1 MFDDSRPRL
10 STPQKAT
17 GASDTSVA
25 GERAGSL
32 AEAKVYATDA
42 KAEWK
47 IEAADNSAD
56 VSADLS
62 EEEEQQY
69 LLQLER
75 KKAAKE
81 ARQGDKR
88 EFEQYQAAQISPC
101 LSQTELSEQDTG
113 ADQHRGK
120 EKKVFAAT
128 ASISQQF
135 ISGVIGDPESV
146 VEPPPQNE
154 PPKRKFRVLPAVVV
168 PVAGSPALS
177 TASSPQTSIN
187 EPRILAVKLL
197 CQERGLGGRALKS
210 PTAISSLSLEQESSI
225 SPFSA
230 FYRAALGPENRRV
243 CGGSAGSATASLLRD
258 AQGSDEQARGGGGEC
273 PADKSEHVATASL
286 FESTNSQEM
295 QCTRT
300 HTSLQNISASSGR
313 ADASPMLLPPS
324 PPSVTKANL
333 SDVLL
338 PPGQSGG
345 SISSREMSFAPK
357 AQRIWVFGE
366 PAPKLQGD
374 TLKSSSPD
382 AASIAAT
389 QELAEHRSVTRAKEE
404 ERDLETQQHTLP
416 AEANKSCIDR
426 TLVEGMSH
434 VDASHVDVSL
444 LVRSPKADSW
454 SGIGV
459 KLESIRSSHDVALV
473 GALQVVNMQVG
484 GPAEKAGLG
493 LGDALVHLSNGVLIK
508 GTTAMEATSVLRQ
521 QHGPYHIIVSRRRTS
536 WGQQGHTQQG
546 DRKESARRLMAL
558 LMQPSASSA
567 EAFGTD
573 LSCGFTLRDG
583 KHGGEEWAGLPMVS
597 DLIDGSSAHRS
608 GLRIGDMLVGVG
620 SLQVS
625 KIPAR
630 VSVSLLLGEAGSQVL
645 LAFYRKALHL
655 RAPEGSSRDAAV
667 GGVLDCV
674 QWVLVERMRGSH
686 VNLETTEASESKR
699 SSTVSAENST
709 RSCARDDSLIRG
721 ALELSATSSAA
732 SLSRHR
738 HRSPAPAP
746 SCPITAC
753 ASIWE
758 VRASN
763 ASAVAPGVSP
773 VASDTSR
780 ETYFAY
786 RETADNSL
794 AVSPAPEPREH
805 DTDTDVDKSLQQL
818 RRHSASVRQQCSES
832 VERFTHEN
840 GALAGA
846 CTSQQAGGGQ
856 TDGRGKEDDD
866 LDSSLVQLR
875 KQARA
880 REKRQAFL
888 AATAAPAR
896 AAHKSRAH
904 HDNSHPHPPLPGYD
918 YPHASQGACTS
929 ARGTRAHIHTDE
941 QEAAHAAGAECS
953 KRTRVIPPPPPPPP
967 PHASGVNAAPAHT
980 SGPNP
985 DRRFAMMRTMM
996 STADTVALLFPLS
1009 VSFSEY
1015 ICVYIYICMYI
1026 HTDIHIH
1033 VHVAMMRTTISTV
1046 ATKCFLFLSLS
1057 LCIHIC
1063 IYIYIC
1069 TFMYTNIYIAMMR
1082 NMMSTAD
1089 TAAHFFYILQC
1100 V

>member
-10 STPQKAT
+10 STPQKST
-17 GASDTSVA
+17 GASGTSVA

-32 AEAKVYATDA
+32 AEAKVQATDA

-81 ARQGDKR
+81 AQQGDKS
-88 EFEQYQAAQISPC
+88 EFEQYQAQISPV
-101 LSQTELSEQDTG
+101 LSQTEVSEQDTG
-113 ADQHRGK
+113 ADQHLGK
-120 EKKVFAAT
+120 EKKVNAAT
-128 ASISQQF
+128 ASILQQQ

-197 CQERGLGGRALKS
+197 SQERGLGGRALTS
-210 PTAISSLSLEQESSI
+210 PTAISNLSLEQEPSI

-230 FYRAALGPENRRV
+230 FYRAALGPENPRL
-243 CGGSAGSATASLLRD
+243 CGESAASATASLLCD
-258 AQGSDEQARGGGGEC
+258 AQGSDEQAGEGCGDAALMASIVDTSC
-273 PADKSEHVATASL
+273 PADKLVHFATASL
-286 FESTNSQEM
+286 FESSDSEEK
-295 QCTRT
+295 QCTRA
-300 HTSLQNISASSGR
+300 HTSLHNISASSGR
-313 ADASPMLLPPS
+313 ADASPMLLPQS
-324 PPSVTKANL
+324 PPSVTKANV
-333 SDVLL
+333 SDVPL
-338 PPGQSGG
+338 PPGQNGG

-357 AQRIWVFGE
+357 AQRICLFGV

-389 QELAEHRSVTRAKEE
+389 QQLAEHRSVTRAKEE
-404 ERDLETQQHTLP
+404 ERDLETKQHTLP
-416 AEANKSCIDR
+416 AEANKSCVDR

-434 VDASHVDVSL
+434 VDASHADVSL

-493 LGDALVHLSNGVLIK
+493 LGDVLVHLSNGVLIK

-536 WGQQGHTQQG
+536 WGQQGHTQQA

-597 DLIDGSSAHRS
+597 DLIDGSSAHKG

-630 VSVSLLLGEAGSQVL
+630 ASVSLLLGEAGSQVL
-645 LAFYRKALHL
+645 LAFYRRALHL
-655 RAPEGSSRDAAV
+655 RAPEGSSRDAAA

-686 VNLETTEASESKR
+686 VNLETAEASEFKR
-699 SSTVSAENST
+699 SSTASAENST
-709 RSCARDDSLIRG
+709 RSCARNESVVRG
-721 ALELSATSSAA
+721 ALEPSTTSSAA
-732 SLSRHR
+732 SLSCHR

-763 ASAVAPGVSP
+763 ASAVAPGLSP

-786 RETADNSL
+786 RETADNSF
-794 AVSPAPEPREH
+794 AVSPAPSSRAH
-805 DTDTDVDKSLQQL
+805 DTDTDMDKSLQQL
-818 RRHSASVRQQCSES
+818 RRHSVSVRQQCSES
-832 VERFTHEN
+832 VERFTRAN

-846 CTSQQAGGGQ
+846 CTSERAGGRQ
-856 TDGRGKEDDD
+856 TECRGKEDDD

-929 ARGTRAHIHTDE
+929 ARGTRAHIHTDA
-941 QEAAHAAGAECS
+941 QKAAHAAGAECS
-953 KRTRVIPPPPPPPP
+953 TMTRVISPPPPHPR
-967 PHASGVNAAPAHT
+967 PHASGVNSAPAHT
-980 SGPNP
+980 SGANP

-996 STADTVALLFPLS
+996 GTADTVALLFPLS

-1015 ICVYIYICMYI
+1015 ICIYIYICMYI

-1063 IYIYIC
+1063 IYI
-1069 TFMYTNIYIAMMR
+1069 
-1082 NMMSTAD
+1082 
-1089 TAAHFFYILQC
+1089 
-1100 V
+1100 